1 MIRALLLLAALLS
14 AALGWSLWRAER
26 ADSRADVMQA
36 RAESAEAYTRDL
48 QAQVE
53 TERARVEALNDI
65 ASQHEADKREI
76 ETRTA
81 ALVADLRAGNVRLR
95 REIGAFYTERLSRDS
110 TPAGQP
116 SDAAQRGAE
125 LVAAAVGVG
134 AACDARQRALV
145 NAYEAARQ

>member
-1 MIRALLLLAALLS
+1 MIRALLLLAALLT

-48 QAQVE
+48 QSQVR

-95 REIGAFYTERLSRDS
+95 REIGAFYTERLSRGAAA
-110 TPAGQP
+110 AGQP

-145 NAYEAARQ
+145 DAYEAVR